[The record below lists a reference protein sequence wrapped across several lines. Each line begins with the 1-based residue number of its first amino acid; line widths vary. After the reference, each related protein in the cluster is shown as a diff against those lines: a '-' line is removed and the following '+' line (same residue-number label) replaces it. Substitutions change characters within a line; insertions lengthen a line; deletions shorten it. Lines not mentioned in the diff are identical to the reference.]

1 MLVADSH
8 SPSYIAMGAVFP
20 TTLKQMATAPQGTGR
35 LRAYAALLRDT
46 PRVAIGGIDLGRLPE
61 VLKADV
67 GSVGVVRAL
76 MAANDLDAAVAAWNN
91 ALTPA

>member
-1 MLVADSH
+1 MLIADQH

-35 LRAYAALLRDT
+35 LAMYSKLLRDY
-46 PRVAIGGIDLGRLPE
+46 PRVAIGGIDLGSLPE
-61 VLKADV
+61 VMKAEV

-76 MAANDLDAAVAAWNN
+76 MAAPDLEAAVATWKT